1 MYMGAVVMR
10 TTEIGTLVVR
20 FTVHRC
26 VRAYLCVCTRERESV
41 WDHFSILYTMKSYE
55 NEDEVCCL
63 YSL

>member
-1 MYMGAVVMR
+1 MYMGAVGMR

-20 FTVHRC
+20 FTVQ
-26 VRAYLCVCTRERESV
+26 LCVCTCTRDRESV
-41 WDHFSILYTMKSYE
+41 WDHFISILYTMKSYE